1 MTNQFIIR
9 LFGYNSLYGTDYKI
23 EIKNE
28 QISSCRDE
36 QTSLNNMDKTQNND
50 YSCKF
55 FILILALIVWS
66 FLHRD
71 LVSQDDPVQIPTFK
85 VAANN
90 E

>member
-1 MTNQFIIR
+1 MNRRHLTIWIR
-9 LFGYNSLYGTDYKI
+9 RKIYG
-23 EIKNE
+23 
-28 QISSCRDE
+28 
-36 QTSLNNMDKTQNND
+36 

-85 VAANN
+85 VATNN